1 MKFVLNGCDICFI
14 AEAPDDMTVRQLIE
28 QADRIKP
35 DWCACGVCSVDR
47 IFGSGSEI
55 ETEII
60 FDYNDVRKASEDVSC
75 QIKPK
80 RIPIAFG

>member
-35 DWCACGVCSVDR
+35 DWCACGVCSTEKYGFDP
-47 IFGSGSEI
+47 

-80 RIPIAFG
+80 RIPIVFG